1 MDYTRTH
8 RSTTQAYATPLTL
21 EARLE
26 GLNYEEE
33 CLLFSSMHR
42 EAVHTEED
50 YLAQLIQ
57 DNYNWVGFT
66 FNSIHDVHRWLI

>member
-21 EARLE
+21 E

-42 EAVHTEED
+42 EAAHTEED
-50 YLAQLIQ
+50 YLARFARSSRLAR
-57 DNYNWVGFT
+57 FARSSRLAR
-66 FNSIHDVHRWLI
+66 FRS